1 VPGELSQ
8 LAGLVAYDSNEHGLA
23 QRYPTHVLACSRR
36 AGDHAPAAEVLA
48 AQAHQALYLA
58 RLDEAIDLTRA
69 APAAAVRHGSA
80 TLLTECLV
88 MEAHGHT
95 ARNDARACGTVL
107 AREEQTFDRAARY
120 ARRSPDMD
128 GRCV

>member
-1 VPGELSQ
+1 M
-8 LAGLVAYDSNEHGLA
+8 
-23 QRYPTHVLACSRR
+23 
-36 AGDHAPAAEVLA
+36 
-48 AQAHQALYLA
+48 
-58 RLDEAIDLTRA
+58 
-69 APAAAVRHGSA
+69 
-80 TLLTECLV
+80 TLLAECLV

-120 ARRSPDMD
+120 ARRSQDMD